1 MKKIKLI
8 GVTMSDMLFYLSQ
21 FWRGYGDFIINF
33 LISSGISLVIIKFWL
48 KTRLKAIDHKY
59 SEKIEI
65 IKSGLSKEITHQ
77 AAVYSSFSEAQ
88 KAAMERKLLAIDK
101 LWQTLIDFRE
111 NLPMTLNVID
121 ILLEEEYEKILLK
134 NNPTY
139 MINQNYIKIFKNID
153 DVRPYIGELMWFLF
167 SSYRTV
173 FIRISFLI
181 KSAQDGDYNKIYWKR
196 DSALIAVIDA
206 FLTKEEMQKFGNL
219 KISNIEFLKKKLES
233 KIISEMHKVISGKDL
248 VNDSTNQIFI
258 IQKRLNELEM
268 TTKQSIKSY
277 D

>member
-1 MKKIKLI
+1 
-8 GVTMSDMLFYLSQ
+8 MSDMLFYLSQ

-101 LWQTLIDFRE
+101 LWQTLIEFRE

-121 ILLEEEYEKILLK
+121 I
-134 NNPTY
+134 NA
-139 MINQNYIKIFKNID
+139 
-153 DVRPYIGELMWFLF
+153 W
-167 SSYRTV
+167 
-173 FIRISFLI
+173 
-181 KSAQDGDYNKIYWKR
+181 A
-196 DSALIAVIDA
+196 
-206 FLTKEEMQKFGNL
+206 
-219 KISNIEFLKKKLES
+219 
-233 KIISEMHKVISGKDL
+233 SG
-248 VNDSTNQIFI
+248 
-258 IQKRLNELEM
+258 
-268 TTKQSIKSY
+268 SIKLLLYSFRKIAHWWLWLGQSGHCR
-277 D
+277 

>member
-1 MKKIKLI
+1 
-8 GVTMSDMLFYLSQ
+8 MSDMLFYLSQ